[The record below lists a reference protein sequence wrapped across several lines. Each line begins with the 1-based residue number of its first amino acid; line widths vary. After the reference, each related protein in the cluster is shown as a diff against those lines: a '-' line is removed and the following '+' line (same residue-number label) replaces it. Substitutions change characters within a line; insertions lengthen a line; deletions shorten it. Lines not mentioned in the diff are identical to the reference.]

1 MQLEIS
7 KRLSMNISART
18 GLKESTCL
26 DLLVSGWT
34 FEQKTE
40 GKPDSWVSPLAS
52 LTLNTGKLP
61 AVPESNK
68 VTHLHPKHKAS

>member
-7 KRLSMNISART
+7 KRLALQISART

-34 FEQKTE
+34 FEQKSE
-40 GKPDSWVSPLAS
+40 GKPDMWMSPLAS
-52 LTLNTGKLP
+52 LTLNTGSMPK
-61 AVPESNK
+61 VPESN
-68 VTHLHPKHKAS
+68 VTHIHHGRHAS